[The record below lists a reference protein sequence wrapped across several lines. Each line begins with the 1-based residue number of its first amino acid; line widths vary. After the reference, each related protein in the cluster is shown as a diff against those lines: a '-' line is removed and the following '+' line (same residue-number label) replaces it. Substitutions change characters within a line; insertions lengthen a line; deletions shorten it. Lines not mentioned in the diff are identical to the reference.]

1 LVRLREQLKA
11 ALVLG
16 LLAAAAGVTGP
27 RAAHAQGFFD
37 FLFGGPQR
45 PEPPPSY
52 NYPPPPPPGLGR
64 VAPVPLG
71 QERVTGGEASTG
83 HGVAFC
89 VRLCDGQHFPMERM
103 SNATPADTCKAIC
116 PHANTKV
123 FFGSEI
129 GGAVA
134 QDGQSYT
141 SLPTAFIYRK
151 QLVANCTCNGRDSL
165 GLVALDVKSDPT
177 LRPGDIVSTASG
189 LQAYTGKSGQAGSFT
204 PVNPATLP
212 VDIGSGSLPP
222 GASSSTQPSVAQS
235 GAAAQQSNAPST
247 TAPQTGAPQALTPQA
262 RPQGP
267 TAPAAA
273 HPQSRPAQ

>member
-16 LLAAAAGVTGP
+16 LLAAAASAMAPG
-27 RAAHAQGFFD
+27 AARAQGFFD

-52 NYPPPPPPGLGR
+52 NYPPPPPPGVGR

-165 GLVALDVKSDPT
+165 GLVSLDVKSDPT

-222 GASSSTQPSVAQS
+222 GTSSSAQPSAEAQS
-235 GAAAQQSNAPST
+235 GGVQQSG
-247 TAPQTGAPQALTPQA
+247 APQTNVQQKNTQQA
-262 RPQGP
+262 RPQVP
-267 TAPAAA
+267 DAPGATP
-273 HPQSRPAQ
+273 HPPSRVGQ